1 MQTAKEIM
9 TTEVVTIQAS
19 ASAAE
24 AIALMRNNQVRDLI
38 VEPLYHEDAYGIVT
52 EADIAYKVAAYGK
65 DPQTVSVGDIMT
77 KPCIE
82 VDPDLTVEEV
92 AQLFSLNHLHRA
104 PVIKEKLLGV
114 ISVTDI
120 LRETMWWQG

>member
-9 TTEVVTIQAS
+9 TKDVVTIQAS

-24 AIALMRNNQVRDLI
+24 AIGLMREKHIRDLV
-38 VEPLYHEDAYGIVT
+38 VEPVHVDDAYGIVT
-52 EADIAYKVAAYGK
+52 ETDIAYKVAAYGK
-65 DPQTVSVGDIMT
+65 NPQTVSVGEIMT

-92 AQLFSLNHLHRA
+92 AQLFALNHLHRA
-104 PVIKEKLLGV
+104 PVIKEKLFGI

-120 LRETMWWQG
+120 LRETMWWRD

>member
-38 VEPLYHEDAYGIVT
+38 VEPLHKEDAYGIVT

>member
-9 TTEVVTIQAS
+9 TITVVTIQAS

-24 AIALMRNNQVRDLI
+24 AIALMREKHLRGLV
-38 VEPLYHEDAYGIVT
+38 VEPDHNNDAYGIIT
-52 EADIAYKVAAYGK
+52 ETDIAYKVAAYGK
-65 DPQTVSVGDIMT
+65 NPQTVSVSDIMT

-92 AQLFSLNHLHRA
+92 AQLFALNHLHRA
-104 PVIKEKLLGV
+104 PVIKEKLFGI
-114 ISVTDI
+114 ISVSDI
-120 LRETMWWQG
+120 LRETMWWQD